1 MKNLTYYNLMVVIR
15 KIQAKGYDFETSK
28 RLARGVFDEFAACP
42 QGVEHRGAGQAHSD
56 QGRMGAGVRLLIVAG
71 LPLFLL
77 LCTFFRGKLKAG
89 KGLFKENSDLGNT
102 GNLDFL
108 TPGG

>member
-1 MKNLTYYNLMVVIR
+1 M
-15 KIQAKGYDFETSK
+15 A
-28 RLARGVFDEFAACP
+28 
-42 QGVEHRGAGQAHSD
+42 VEGCAPAFFVSD
-56 QGRMGAGVRLLIVAG
+56 RR
-71 LPLFLL
+71 FHL
-77 LCTFFRGKLKAG
+77 LCTKMGGRVGAG

>member
-1 MKNLTYYNLMVVIR
+1 
-15 KIQAKGYDFETSK
+15 
-28 RLARGVFDEFAACP
+28 
-42 QGVEHRGAGQAHSD
+42 
-56 QGRMGAGVRLLIVAG
+56 MGAGVRLLIVAG
-71 LPLFLL
+71 LLLFLL

-89 KGLFKENSDLGNT
+89 KGLFKEKSDLGNT